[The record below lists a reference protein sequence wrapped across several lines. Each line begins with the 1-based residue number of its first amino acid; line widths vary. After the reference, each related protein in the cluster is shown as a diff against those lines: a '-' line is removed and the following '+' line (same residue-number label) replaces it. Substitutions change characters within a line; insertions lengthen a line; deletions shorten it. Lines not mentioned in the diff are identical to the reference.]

1 MSLPFVGGPDS
12 ARLLATMAV
21 EHVADQEMD
30 HARRA
35 TEDALLVVD
44 DVKDTRTLGEV
55 SLLLGEALVSL
66 HEAHRAMER
75 LEVAVDCFDEI
86 GAKAEGAKAR
96 FILAKAMLLLRDPAA
111 RAVLEDAGT
120 LFEEIGDEEAVL
132 AIDRALREAEADFA
146 TDESPRSFCTTH
158 RSSSSCMKAVAP
170 VR

>member
-1 MSLPFVGGPDS
+1 
-12 ARLLATMAV
+12 MAV
-21 EHVADQEMD
+21 VHVADDELD

-44 DVKDTRTLGEV
+44 DLKDTRALGEV

-75 LEVAVDCFDEI
+75 LEIAVDCFDEL

-120 LFEEIGDEEAVL
+120 LFEELGDEEAVL
-132 AIDRALREAEADFA
+132 AIDRTLREAEADFSGG
-146 TDESPRSFCTTH
+146 ESPRSFCVSAGH
-158 RSSSSCMKAVAP
+158 RSSSSCMKAVAA